1 MLHEE
6 KSYQSQQH
14 YARQMAAE
22 TRHLHGKHAK
32 RERRLFRES
41 RRFPQHIQTTPPR

>member
-6 KSYQSQQH
+6 KSYQYQQQ

-41 RRFPQHIQTTPPR
+41 KRFAHVQTTPPR